1 MSILEKI
8 VANSKA
14 GLTQKKAELPIKQI
28 KSSLEDLD
36 LPRGKFKEN
45 ISNNNEQQINFLV
58 N

>member
-28 KSSLEDLD
+28 KKRCGMSFLAQTVMDLC
-36 LPRGKFKEN
+36 
-45 ISNNNEQQINFLV
+45 LV
-58 N
+58 KAAQKHILLQE